1 MAICMQTIY
10 TSHMR
15 LADST
20 VSQVK
25 AYPEIV
31 SVVSEYVQLRRRGR
45 NHVGLCPFH
54 SEKTPSFTV
63 SPEKHIFHC
72 FGCHESGDLIS
83 FVQKIENLGFVEAI
97 VYIAEKVGIEV
108 EEDASSSTYDP
119 ESELRKRLRDI
130 LVIFK
135 EKCQHYLSGYPEGV
149 SYLRERNV
157 NEQSQREFCL
167 GYAPNSFNV
176 LKEFESLGFTG
187 EECLKAGILFKSD
200 NGDLIS
206 RFRNRLIFP
215 VLDYQGRSV
224 GFGGR
229 IFGSAQHGAKY
240 VNSEETP
247 LFYKRNLLYGLNSAK
262 RGIKAHSFLLL
273 VEGYM
278 DVIMCHQFGFNNA
291 VAAMGTSL
299 TIDQAKKIKRFTD
312 VVYLAMDSD
321 EAGQASMERA
331 YEVLS
336 QQGIT
341 PYFVQLDTKDPA
353 DVLVEGGKEAFQAC
367 LESAIPVV
375 EFQFLRL
382 CKRFDK
388 SKIEQVSKIVDGI
401 VDYIKL
407 EQDLI
412 VKRHYIQSFSRKLDI
427 NEELVMAKMNKTSYN
442 VSKKKF
448 QYIRNAK
455 TKIELAEEYL
465 VGFSALNVSDRTL
478 IFSEVSMADFKSED
492 LRVVAQVLKDSQV
505 VGKDV
510 LGLFESGSPQKLVGR
525 LLIEMEEDSTLIKQ
539 KDSQIRQCIDVIQ
552 SQKKGIRAE
561 ELKRKIEAL
570 ERSGDSDEVSELL
583 LELQEIKMKRGTMD
597 G

>member
-1 MAICMQTIY
+1 
-10 TSHMR
+10 MR

-20 VSQVK
+20 VSKVK
-25 AYPEIV
+25 AYPDIV
-31 SVVSEYVQLRRRGR
+31 SIVSEYVQLRRRGR
-45 NHVGLCPFH
+45 NHIGLCPFH

-108 EEDASSSTYDP
+108 EEDSASLTYDP
-119 ESELRKRLRDI
+119 ESELRKKLRDI
-130 LVIFK
+130 LLIFK
-135 EKCQHYLSGYPEGV
+135 EKCQHYLAGSSEGV
-149 SYLRERNV
+149 SYLRERKIS
-157 NEQSQREFCL
+157 EQSQKEFNL
-167 GYAPNSFNV
+167 GYAPQSFNV
-176 LKEFESLGFTG
+176 SKEFEELGFSS
-187 EECLKAGILFKSD
+187 EECLKAGVLFKSD

-229 IFGSAQHGAKY
+229 ILGSSQHGAKY

-247 LFYKRNLLYGLNSAK
+247 LFYKRTLLYGLHLAK

-278 DVIMCHQFGFNNA
+278 DVIMCHQYGFNNA

-299 TIDQAKKIKRFTD
+299 TTEQAKKIKRFTD
-312 VVYLAMDSD
+312 VVYMAMDSD
-321 EAGQASMERA
+321 EAGQAAMERA

-336 QQGIT
+336 QQGVT
-341 PYFVQLDTKDPA
+341 TYFVQLGAKDPA
-353 DVLVEGGKEAFQAC
+353 DVLVESGKEAFQAC
-367 LESAIPVV
+367 LETAIPVV

-388 SKIEQVSKIVDGI
+388 NKIEQVSKIVSGI
-401 VDYIKL
+401 VDYIKQV
-407 EQDLI
+407 QDPI
-412 VKRHYIQSFSRKLDI
+412 IQRHYIQVFSRELNMD
-427 NEELVMAKMNKTSYN
+427 EELVMVKMNKTSYN
-442 VSKKKF
+442 TSKKMF
-448 QYIRNAK
+448 QYERNTK
-455 TKIELAEEYL
+455 TKIDLAEEYL
-465 VGFSALNVSDRTL
+465 LGFSALNVSDRAF
-478 IFSEVSMADFKSED
+478 IFSEVSIEDFKSED
-492 LRVVAQVLKDSQV
+492 LRVVAQVLKVSQV

-510 LGLFESGSPQKLVGR
+510 LDLFEASSAKQLVGR

-539 KDSQIRQCIDVIQ
+539 KESQIRLCIDVIQ
-552 SQKKGIRAE
+552 SQKKSIRAE
-561 ELKRKIEAL
+561 ELKRKIQAL